1 MNPAPEER
9 QLGEYR
15 LKELLAEN
23 TVTRRWLAEQIS
35 VSRRVLLD
43 ELRPDQSHYRDA
55 FLANVRAKAA
65 VDHPLIES
73 VYEAVVGPG
82 SGPYYYTHEL
92 LPGISLAQR
101 AKMKQ
106 RLLPARLANL
116 LRQVA
121 EAHLQHETLGQ
132 ATSPLDLGAVH
143 QDEHGVV
150 RLENLAIAGPRSPDQ
165 SVRDIVHLGSVL
177 VPLITTDQP
186 GTTRMLTLCA
196 WMRGEGL
203 ETPLTWDQ
211 VRDFC
216 MQIEHQLANPASSPA
231 ATRAE
236 FSARK
241 KTTVALIA
249 LATVVVAVGV
259 AVLASR
265 MRSPALPA
273 SPRANLPEAVT
284 VAPGDSPTPDGSVE
298 NHGAFRIS
306 ANEITI
312 GQYAEF
318 LEILGTLAK
327 DRRERTFDSPG
338 QAPGKT
344 SHEPA
349 DWPAQF
355 AAAKANGI
363 WQNQPITLDCPV
375 TGVDWWDAAAYAEWK
390 KARLPTQEE
399 WFAALHLEVKNPAEL
414 LPGPWA
420 PVTSQ
425 TLDRTPAG
433 LLGMA
438 GSVCEWTAKPAP
450 NPSNPL
456 GEKLWVVIGGS
467 YLKLGSNALTREWTA
482 DRSLRRPDLGFRV
495 VFDAD

>member
-1 MNPAPEER
+1 MKTASEDR
-9 QLGEYR
+9 LLGEYQ

-23 TVTRRWLAEQIS
+23 TVTRTWLAEQVS

-43 ELRPDQSHYRDA
+43 ELRPDQSHHRDA
-55 FLANVRAKAA
+55 FLADVRAKAA
-65 VDHPLIES
+65 VDHPLIGS
-73 VYEAVVGPG
+73 VYEAVAGPG
-82 SGPYYYTHEL
+82 PCYYTHEL
-92 LPGISLAQR
+92 LSGSLAER
-101 AKMKQ
+101 EKTKQ
-106 RLLPARLANL
+106 HLTSGRLANL
-116 LRQVA
+116 LRRVA
-121 EAHLQHETLGQ
+121 EAQLQHEALGQ
-132 ATSPLDLGAVH
+132 ATSPLGLDAVY

-150 RLENLAIAGPRSPDQ
+150 RLENLAVAAHRTPDQ
-165 SVRDIVHLGSVL
+165 SVRDIVHLGSAL
-177 VPLITTDQP
+177 VPLIITDQP
-186 GTTRMLTLCA
+186 GATRILTVCA

-203 ETPLTWDQ
+203 EAPLTWEQ

-216 MQIEHQLANPASSPA
+216 MQIEHQLADPESSLTS
-231 ATRAE
+231 TRAG

-241 KTTVALIA
+241 KQPVALIA
-249 LATVVVAVGV
+249 LATALVAVGIV
-259 AVLASR
+259 VFASR
-265 MRSPALPA
+265 MRPPA
-273 SPRANLPEAVT
+273 SSAPARASLPDAVA
-284 VAPGDSPTPDGSVE
+284 VAAGDSPTPDGSVE

-312 GQYAEF
+312 DQYAEF

-327 DRRERTFDSPG
+327 DGRERTFDPPS
-338 QAPGKT
+338 QAPEKT

-355 AAAKANGI
+355 TAAKAHGI
-363 WQNQPITLDCPV
+363 WQNQSITLDCPV

-399 WFAALHLEVKNPAEL
+399 WFAALHLEQKNPAEL
-414 LPGPWA
+414 PPGPWA

-425 TLDRTPAG
+425 TTDRTSAG

-450 NPSNPL
+450 NPANPL
-456 GEKLWVVIGGS
+456 GEKLWVIIGGS
-467 YLKLGSNALTREWTA
+467 YLKPGSNALTRECTA

-495 VFDAD
+495 VFDTE